1 MTEKKLTY
9 ADALTV
15 AINAVENG
23 EVKEKLEALKA
34 SISKKNGAERKPTA
48 NQKHNAELAD
58 VLYDFLCDHSGEGM
72 TVSEIC
78 KKFDVFVNEEIS
90 TSKATAI
97 LAILVKAGKVE
108 NYKDKRRSLYRIV
121 EG

>member
-9 ADALTV
+9 AEALDT
-15 AINAVENG
+15 AIKVMPDG
-23 EVKEKLEALKA
+23 EVKEKLLALKA
-34 SISKKNGAERKPTA
+34 SITKKNTERKPTA